1 MYNASMTAEKIYIV
15 DSRADNVFV
24 NQAVEAALTDYV
36 GKGSV
41 ALMLWANP
49 DTVVIGRNQDAYAE
63 CRVDLLESNGGTL
76 ARRLSGGGAVFHDEC
91 YFTVP
96 RIICF
101 LHKCNSF
108 VFQLELCFIV
118 QIQIGINRIISGF
131 IHIFI
136 Q

>member
-1 MYNASMTAEKIYIV
+1 MYNANMTAEKIYIV

-76 ARRLSGGGAVFHDEC
+76 ARRLSGGGAVFHAAQDNVIPVVLTAE
-91 YFTVP
+91 
-96 RIICF
+96 
-101 LHKCNSF
+101 
-108 VFQLELCFIV
+108 
-118 QIQIGINRIISGF
+118 
-131 IHIFI
+131 FI
-136 Q
+136 QRAERYGFYYVHPVISALFV